1 MTTRQGEL
9 YTTTKTTL
17 TDGVPTDPTTITI
30 TLKDPSSTVIVDKA
44 APTKDAVGQY
54 HYDYTFSASA
64 TPGNWTFRWTV
75 DGVNTDEVVPVDAKY
90 TVIYVDSDRVLSK
103 LGSSIKDTDSDLI
116 EDGLRAG
123 DDRVNMILSKNNLD
137 PPIVANSDLT
147 NAAIYFASSDIED
160 SLYTQRD
167 NRSPSAV
174 QWEKIGNE
182 YMESYIDSVKEKGP
196 ASNKYQ
202 HSQTPRGH
210 TLGQVLGMHRHHHRD
225 DRRLY

>member
-9 YTTTKTTL
+9 YTTNKTTL
-17 TDGVPTDPTTITI
+17 TNDIPTDPTTITI

-54 HYDYTFSASA
+54 HYDYTFASTA
-64 TPGNWTFRWTV
+64 TPGNWTFQWTV
-75 DGVNTDEVVPVDAKY
+75 DGANTDEVVPVDAKY
-90 TVIYVDSDRVLSK
+90 TAIYVDSDRVLSK
-103 LGSSIKDTDSDLI
+103 LGSAIKDTDSDLI

-160 SLYTQRD
+160 SLYTQQT

-202 HSQTPRGH
+202 HSQTPHGH
-210 TLGQVLGMHRHHHRD
+210 TLGQVLGMDRHR
-225 DRRLY
+225 RRY